1 MRLIATAFLFAIAC
15 TPATQPPA
23 GSATAHETANA
34 SIVDALR
41 SAGLEIEDAGPV
53 EQSFFT
59 VPAHVYVAEGDELQ
73 VYRYPSEAAAKADA
87 EKVDPNGSAIGTSM
101 VSWIAPPHFFQRG
114 ETIVNYLGS
123 NQRVLDILRREMG
136 QQFAGE

>member
-1 MRLIATAFLFAIAC
+1 MAC

-23 GSATAHETANA
+23 QNPAAHGAATA

-41 SAGLEIEDAGPV
+41 SAGLEVEDAGPI

-59 VPAHVYVAEGDELQ
+59 VPAHVYVVEGGDLQ

-87 EKVDPNGSAIGTSM
+87 EKVDPKGSPIGTSM
-101 VSWIAPPHFFQRG
+101 VSWIAPPHFFRRG
-114 ETIVNYLGS
+114 DTIVNYLGS
-123 NQRVLDILRREMG
+123 NERVLEILRREMG
-136 QQFAGE
+136 PQFAGQ